1 MNNQIKK
8 GWWIACGGFL
18 FAFII
23 QAMLVNESYQHERSL
38 FVEKV
43 ESSINA
49 AIDGF
54 SRENRI
60 KSDPGKFS
68 IVSINR
74 VENTVNIMINS

>member
-38 FVEKV
+38 FVEKKV
-43 ESSINA
+43 LLIQLWMN
-49 AIDGF
+49 F
-54 SRENRI
+54 C
-60 KSDPGKFS
+60 GK
-68 IVSINR
+68 I
-74 VENTVNIMINS
+74 EW